1 MFTRSASTHRLE
13 RIPLFAGCTADE
25 LDAIDSSLT
34 EVRLEAGQVLTRE
47 GHYGSQV
54 VFVADGQLAVTRS
67 SQGERPVAI
76 LGAGDVAG
84 EMAVLEGTPRN
95 ATVTAITPATVF
107 VANPREFAVLM
118 SVPSVA
124 AAIRETVERRHE
136 ANEAGRAA

>member
-1 MFTRSASTHRLE
+1 MFTRSASPHRLQAV
-13 RIPLFAGCTADE
+13 PLFSGCTADE

-34 EVRLEAGQVLTRE
+34 EVRLEAGQVLARE

-54 VFVADGQLAVTRS
+54 VFVVDGQLAVTRS
-67 SQGERPVAI
+67 SQGDRPVAI
-76 LGAGDVAG
+76 LGAGDIAG

-95 ATVTAITPATVF
+95 ATVTAITPATVY

-136 ANEAGRAA
+136 ANRAA

>member
-1 MFTRSASTHRLE
+1 MFTRSTSSHRLE
-13 RIPLFAGCTADE
+13 GFPLFAGCTPDE
-25 LDAIDSSLT
+25 LDVIDSSLT

-47 GHYGSQV
+47 GHYGRQV
-54 VFVADGQLAVTRS
+54 ILVVDGQLAVTRS
-67 SQGERPVAI
+67 SQGDRPVAV

-95 ATVTAITPATVF
+95 ATVTAITPATVY

-124 AAIRETVERRHE
+124 STIQATVASRHQ
-136 ANEAGRAA
+136 ANRAA